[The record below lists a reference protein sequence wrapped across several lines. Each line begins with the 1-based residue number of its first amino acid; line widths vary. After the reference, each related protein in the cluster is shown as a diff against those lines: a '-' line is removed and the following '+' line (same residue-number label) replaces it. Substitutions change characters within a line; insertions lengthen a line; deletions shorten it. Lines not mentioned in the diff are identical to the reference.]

1 MSSAVTDDEPFGGP
15 GWPIVPAAMA
25 PTSIGPVREIL
36 TSRGARSW
44 YVGSAFSG
52 IWLVGVGFSMA
63 QYTTSAGFL
72 ALGIAFLVI
81 YAVGFAIAPPLQWAL
96 PMRHRLYVIA
106 GLFALSFVLWP
117 WLGLGVH
124 GIWTYVGV
132 VIGMSVLSWEVT
144 WLLILGLGVLAGV
157 FGYLQLGWTTD
168 ILVSP
173 AIIVS
178 ISMMMAAFARVLA
191 SMNQLRATQR
201 ELERMAAEQERGRVA
216 RDIHDILG
224 HSLTV
229 ITVKAELAGR
239 LLYADPERARVEIAE
254 VESLA
259 RGALVDVRSTVSGFR
274 GVSISGVL
282 AAARSALESAGIRS
296 ELPSGTDAVPPDQRE
311 LAGWVVREGVT
322 NVIRHSHATLC
333 RVRLGDRFIEVAD
346 DGVGPSAGA
355 SDSTGMAGLRERATA
370 AGLTLTAGRSDL
382 GGFTLRVSA

>member
-1 MSSAVTDDEPFGGP
+1 
-15 GWPIVPAAMA
+15 MA
-25 PTSIGPVREIL
+25 PTNVGPVREVL
-36 TSRGARSW
+36 TSHGARSW
-44 YVGSAFSG
+44 YVGSAFSV

-63 QYTTSAGFL
+63 QYTTSAAFL

-96 PMRHRLYVIA
+96 PMRYRLYVIA

-144 WLLILGLGVLAGV
+144 WLLILGLGLLAGV

-239 LLYADPERARVEIAE
+239 LLDADPERARVEIAE

>member
-1 MSSAVTDDEPFGGP
+1 MSSAGSEGEPFGGP
-15 GWPIVPAAMA
+15 GWPIVSASMA
-25 PTSIGPVREIL
+25 PATVGPVRGIL

-44 YVGSAFSG
+44 YIGSAFSL

-63 QYTTSAGFL
+63 EYTTSAGFL
-72 ALGIAFLVI
+72 AVGIALLVA
-81 YAVGFAIAPPLQWAL
+81 YAAGFAIAPPLQWAL
-96 PMRHRLYVIA
+96 PLRYRAFAIV
-106 GLFALSFVLWP
+106 GLFALSFSLWP

-132 VIGMSVLSWEVT
+132 LVGMSVLRWGVT
-144 WLLILGLGVLAGV
+144 WILILGLGGIAALL
-157 FGYLQLGWTTD
+157 GYLQLGWTTD

-239 LLYADPERARVEIAE
+239 LLDVDPERARSEIGE
-254 VESLA
+254 VETLA
-259 RGALVDVRSTVSGFR
+259 RGALADVRSTVSGFR
-274 GVSISGVL
+274 GVSITGEL
-282 AAARSALESAGIRS
+282 AAARSALESAGIRP

-322 NVIRHSHATLC
+322 NVIRHSGATRC
-333 RVRLGDRFIEVAD
+333 RVRIGDRFVEVAD
-346 DGVGPSAGA
+346 DGIGPVASAV
-355 SDSTGMAGLRERATA
+355 DSTGMAGLRERASA
-370 AGLTLTAGRSDL
+370 AGLVLSIGRSDL
-382 GGFTLRVSA
+382 GGFVMRVCA